1 MKHGH
6 MTRAVLGALL
16 ATTALGGVARAQ
28 STALPGSVAPATLE
42 AAFQN
47 PPNSARPRAWWHWM
61 NGNITKEGIEKD
73 FDWMARVG
81 LGGVTNFDVNLATPQ
96 IVQRRLAYM
105 TPEWK
110 DAFRFAAQSAD
121 QHGLE
126 LTIAA
131 SPGWSETG
139 GPWVTPQNAMKKLVW
154 SETSAVGGKRLSLVL
169 AAPPQVT
176 GPFQDAPFRANFA
189 AADTGKAPAELYRDV
204 MVLAYPA
211 PAAAKP
217 LPPPAFA
224 TSLGAV
230 AEGGKLAD
238 GRLQTTVDVP
248 LKAGEGPGYILADFG
263 KPVTVRSVTLGRPEG
278 GGVFDQS
285 GARAALEA
293 ADGAGGWRKVADLP
307 LEGVQSTISFE
318 PVTAQRLRVVLTPV
332 APDPNLGGLFK
343 GVPGAVK
350 MAFGPSQAASVMAI
364 GELRFFGEERLDRF
378 EAKAGF
384 AIAPDYY
391 ALERGGA
398 AAGVAPDAI
407 IDLTD
412 RMGPDGKLDWT
423 PPPGD
428 WRIVRLGYSLLGTT
442 NHPAPAEATGF
453 EVDKYDAA
461 AVRAYLE
468 HYLAMYQTATGPDLI
483 GERGVRALLTDSI
496 EVGASN
502 WTGDMVGRFKALR
515 GYDPKPWLL
524 ALTGVVVGSR
534 QQSDAFLYDF
544 RRTLA
549 DLIAEAHYGQVAE
562 VAHARGLAV
571 YGESLEAGRPSL
583 GDDLQMRQHADFPM
597 AAIWTYDPK
606 DGPRPGYIG
615 DIRGAASVA
624 HVMGQNIAAA
634 ESMTAAFSPWAFA
647 PVDLK
652 PIADLEFVNGINRS
666 VIHTSVHQPVD
677 DKQPGLSLGPFGQYF
692 NRHETWAEMAKP
704 WVDYLSRTS
713 LMLQQ
718 GRYFAD
724 VAYFYGEDSPVTVLY
739 QAKVPQNAPRRYGY
753 DLVNGDMLLNTL
765 KADGGALAAPS
776 GARYKV
782 LYLGGTSQRMTL
794 PVLKRLAALVE
805 GGVTVVGKAPLSSPS
820 LADDAGAF
828 TALVSRLWAGGA
840 VTTVGQGR
848 VVAGDD
854 VEKALLD
861 LGQAPDFEADAGGG
875 DVQFLHRRLDDGSDV
890 YFVSNQSDRALTLDA
905 RFRVSGR
912 KAEIWRADTGG
923 VAPTSYRTEGERTVV
938 PLELSAHDAL
948 FVVFRQAADQPQVTL
963 PTPRWAPA
971 AQASGPW
978 TVAFQPGRGA
988 PATVTLASLAP
999 LNDNPD
1005 PGVKY
1010 FSGVAAYKTTLTAP
1024 AKWRTGQPLQLDLGR
1039 VGDVAEVIVNGQSA
1053 GYAWKAPWR
1062 VDVSRAL
1069 KPGKNSLEVRVANL
1083 WVNRLVGDAQPGAKP
1098 LTFTAMPTY
1107 RPDAPLRTSG
1117 LIGPVTLLAPQ
1128 GR

>member
-1 MKHGH
+1 
-6 MTRAVLGALL
+6 MTGGSIARATLCALL
-16 ATTALGGVARAQ
+16 ATTALGGAAHGQ
-28 STALPGSVAPATLE
+28 QTTAAPSTLE
-42 AAFQN
+42 AGFLS

-61 NGNITKEGIEKD
+61 NGNITKAGVEKD
-73 FDWMARVG
+73 FDWMVRVG

-96 IVQRRLAYM
+96 IVDHRLAYM

-110 DAFRFAAQSAD
+110 DAFRFAAQSAE

-154 SETSAVGGKRLSLVL
+154 SETAVTGGKRQTVTL
-169 AAPPQVT
+169 AAPPRVT

-189 AADTGKAPAELYRDV
+189 AADTGKPPAELYRDV
-204 MVLAYPA
+204 MVLAYPE
-211 PAAAKP
+211 PAAAAP
-217 LPPPAFA
+217 LPTPRFS
-224 TSLGAV
+224 TSQGAV
-230 AEGGKLAD
+230 ADGDKLAD
-238 GRLQTTVDVP
+238 DRLQTTVDAP
-248 LKAGEGPGYILADFG
+248 LKAGDGPGYLAADFG
-263 KPVTVRSVTLGRPEG
+263 KPVTVRSLTLGRPEG
-278 GGVFDQS
+278 GGVFDRS
-285 GARAALEA
+285 GAHPVLEA
-293 ADGAGGWRKVADLP
+293 EDGAGGWRKIADVP
-307 LEGVQSTISFE
+307 LDGVQTTVSFE
-318 PVTAQRLRVVLTPV
+318 PATAQRFRIVLNTV
-332 APDPNLGGLFK
+332 AQDPDLGGIFK
-343 GVPGAVK
+343 GVPGAIK
-350 MAFGPSQAASVMAI
+350 MAFGPSGPAPTLAL
-364 GELRFFGEERLDRF
+364 GEVRFHGEERLDRF

-384 AIAPDYY
+384 AIAPNYY
-391 ALERGGA
+391 ALERDGA
-398 AAGVAPDAI
+398 STGVALGSVV
-407 IDLTD
+407 DLTD

-423 PPPGD
+423 PPAGR

-461 AVRAYLE
+461 AVRDYLE
-468 HYLAMYQTATGPDLI
+468 QYLKMYESAAGADLI
-483 GERGVRALLTDSI
+483 GARGVRALLTDSI

-502 WTGDMVGRFKALR
+502 WTGDLVARFKALR

-524 ALTGVVVGSR
+524 TLTGVVVGSR

-549 DLIAEAHYGQVAE
+549 DLIADAHYGQVAK
-562 VAHARGLAV
+562 VAHERGLKV

-583 GDDLQMRQHADFPM
+583 GDDLQMRSHADYPM
-597 AAIWTYDPK
+597 AAIWTYAPQ

-624 HVMGQNIAAA
+624 HVFGQNIAAA
-634 ESMTAAFSPWAFA
+634 ESLTAAFSPWAFA
-647 PVDLK
+647 PADLK
-652 PIADLEFVNGINRS
+652 PIVDLEFVNGINRP

-704 WVDYLSRTS
+704 WVDYLSRTGF
-713 LMLQQ
+713 MLQQ
-718 GRYFAD
+718 GRFFAD

-739 QAKVPQNAPRRYGY
+739 QAKVPENAPRRYGY
-753 DLVNGDMLLNTL
+753 DLVNADMLLNTL
-765 KADGGALAAPS
+765 KADGGMLTAAS

-805 GGVTVVGKAPLSSPS
+805 GGVTVVGKAPTGSPS

-828 TALVSRLWAGGA
+828 QALVSRLWAGGE

-848 VVAGDD
+848 VVARDD
-854 VEKALLD
+854 VEAALQA
-861 LGQAPDFEADAGGG
+861 LGQAPDFETSEPGAP
-875 DVQFLHRRLDDGSDV
+875 VQFLHRRLDDGSDV
-890 YFVSNQSDRALTLDA
+890 YFVSNQSDKARALDA

-912 KAEIWRADTGG
+912 KAEIWRAETGAG
-923 VAPTSYRTEGERTVV
+923 VAASYRIEGERTVV
-938 PLELSAHDAL
+938 PLDLAANDAV
-948 FVVFRQAADQPQVTL
+948 FVVFRQAADQPQVTA
-963 PTPRWAPA
+963 PAPRWAPV

-988 PATVTLASLAP
+988 PAATTLAGLAP

-1010 FSGVAAYKTTLTAP
+1010 FSGVAAYKTTLKAP
-1024 AKWRTGQPLQLDLGR
+1024 AKWRPGQPLQLDLGR
-1039 VGDVAEVIVNGQSA
+1039 VGDVAEVFVNGQSA

-1062 VDVSRAL
+1062 VDVSRAF
-1069 KPGKNSLEVRVANL
+1069 KPGQNSIEVRVANL
-1083 WVNRLVGDAQPGAKP
+1083 WVNRLIGDAQPGAKP
-1098 LTFTAMPTY
+1098 IAFTALPTY
-1107 RPDAPLRTSG
+1107 RPDAPLRPSG
-1117 LIGPVTLLAPQ
+1117 LIGPVSLLAPQ
-1128 GR
+1128 